1 MERRF
6 DNKVVLVVG
15 AGSGIGESVAMNFA
29 REGASLVLVNIFE
42 KELNAVCANI
52 KKIGNPCIAVT
63 ADATK
68 EEDVIRFTQ
77 KAVKEFGKIDILV
90 NSAGNTLEYS
100 VIDMEVKQWDDVQNV
115 NLKSIFLCT
124 KEALKVMIK
133 NNYGK
138 IINIGS
144 ICSKKAFARGAA
156 YCSSKFGVL
165 GLTEASA
172 AEVKNYNININAI
185 LPARTNTRMFR
196 KYHPNY
202 KDVKNMMEPDD
213 IAKVV
218 LFFASEDAK
227 AIKGTWLE
235 VTNGQTLDD
244 WDGVYYEWEEPKRA
258 EKPGA

>member
-1 MERRF
+1 MEKRF
-6 DNKVVLVVG
+6 DQKVVLVIG
-15 AGSGIGESVAMNFA
+15 AGSGIGESVAINFA
-29 REGASLVLVNIFE
+29 KEGACLVLVNIFE
-42 KELNAVCANI
+42 KELNAVCENI
-52 KKIGNPCIAVT
+52 KKIGNPCIAIT

-68 EEDVIRFTQ
+68 EEEVIRFTQ
-77 KAVKEFGKIDILV
+77 EAVKSFGKIDILV
-90 NSAGNTLEYS
+90 NSAGNTIERS
-100 VIDMEVKQWDDVQNV
+100 VIDMDVKQWDEVQNV
-115 NLKSIFLCT
+115 NLRSIFLST
-124 KEALKVMIK
+124 KETLKVMIK

-144 ICSKKAFARGAA
+144 ICSKRAFARGAA

-185 LPARTNTRMFR
+185 LPARTNTLMFR
-196 KYHPNY
+196 KYHPNH
-202 KDVKNMMEPDD
+202 KDVKGLMEPAD

-244 WDGVYYEWEEPKRA
+244 WDGVYYDWKES
-258 EKPGA
+258 EKNISK

>member
-15 AGSGIGESVAMNFA
+15 AGSGIGESCAVNFA
-29 REGASLVLVNIFE
+29 KEGASLVLVSTSE
-42 KELNAVCANI
+42 ERLMKVCNNI
-52 KKIGNPCIAVT
+52 KKMGNPCIAIP
-63 ADATK
+63 ADATR
-68 EEDVIRFTQ
+68 EDQVIRLNREALQ
-77 KAVKEFGKIDILV
+77 EFGTIDILV
-90 NSAGNTLEYS
+90 NSAGSTIEYS
-100 VIDMEVKQWDDVQNV
+100 VIDMTSAQWDGVQDT
-115 NLKSIFLCT
+115 NLKSIFLST

-144 ICSKKAFARGAA
+144 ICSTKAFARGAA

-202 KDVKNMMEPDD
+202 KDVNNMMEPDD

-235 VTNGQTLDD
+235 VTNGQTLND
-244 WDGVYYEWEEPKRA
+244 WDGVYYDWEES
-258 EKPGA
+258 EKKISKQI